1 MKKLDYRVTEDVY
14 DMVINGTKRIEIR
27 LSNEKSNSIEIGDE
41 IRFYVLNT
49 EKYFDVIVKNIYKY
63 KNVDDLCDKVNL
75 ALVMN
80 NNVSRKSFENVLY
93 SLYSKED
100 IDNNGLV
107 GIEFILK

>member
-63 KNVDDLCDKVNL
+63 KNADDLCTKANFDLIMHKEADKEL
-75 ALVMN
+75 L
-80 NNVSRKSFENVLY
+80 KSKLY
-93 SLYSKED
+93 NIYSKED
-100 IDNNGLV
+100 VEKNGLL

>member
-63 KNVDDLCDKVNL
+63 KNADDLCSRVSFDLIMHNKVDKE
-75 ALVMN
+75 
-80 NNVSRKSFENVLY
+80 SFKSKLY
-93 SLYSKED
+93 NLYSKED
-100 IDNNGLV
+100 VEKKGLI